1 LPVITKLKTQTNQNR
16 VNVFLDHK
24 FAFGLTLNEV
34 VKRGFKVGQ
43 QLSSTEFEEVLF
55 TTKLEKAYRKSVNFL
70 SYRPR
75 SLKEVDN
82 YLNKIFFK
90 QGLDS
95 DLAEKIKT
103 RVLAKLEQ
111 QQLINDQQFAC
122 WWLDQRL
129 SFKPKGKK
137 LISLELRQKGV
148 DQEIIDQVLA
158 EVDEKKMAVLAKKII
173 VKKLNLLKNISGLK
187 LKQKLCSYLLRR
199 GFDYRMSKNLI
210 DELVKK

>member
-1 LPVITKLKTQTNQNR
+1 
-16 VNVFLDHK
+16 
-24 FAFGLTLNEV
+24 
-34 VKRGFKVGQ
+34 
-43 QLSSTEFEEVLF
+43 
-55 TTKLEKAYRKSVNFL
+55 
-70 SYRPR
+70 
-75 SLKEVDN
+75 
-82 YLNKIFFK
+82 
-90 QGLDS
+90 
-95 DLAEKIKT
+95 
-103 RVLAKLEQ
+103 
-111 QQLINDQQFAC
+111 
-122 WWLDQRL
+122 L

>member
-1 LPVITKLKTQTNQNR
+1 MPVITKLKTQTNQNR